1 MMPDTTPPRTDAPLH
16 PEPPHSKPPRPRH
29 GWLNWLVGLVA
40 LVLAAVVAATGILAR
55 QTSYDSQAAWTRAQA
70 TPTVAV
76 HTPTTETTARS
87 LTLPGDI
94 EAYYQAPIYARVNGY
109 VKMWYKDIGD
119 RVHAGDVLAT
129 IDAPELDQQMRQMKA
144 DLLTAQ
150 TNQKLAETTARRWQA
165 LVASNSVSIQST
177 DEKVADAAA
186 RAALAKAAQ
195 ANVDRIQA
203 MLDFKQLVAPFD
215 GVVTA
220 RRTDIG
226 QLISAG
232 SAASD
237 RELFVVADLH
247 RMRIYVRVPQ
257 VDSALIAH
265 GMKASLR
272 LPQYPDRTFS
282 AEVVTTA
289 NAIDPQSRTV
299 LVELQADNPK
309 GELWP
314 GTFAQVTFQL
324 PGNPDLLLI
333 PSGALVFQEHGAQV
347 ATVGA
352 DDRVHLKDVTI
363 GQDEGTK
370 LEVLS
375 GLTAQDRVIDSPP
388 DTLAEGETVRIAG
401 PDPRPSQAEAAE
413 R

>member
-1 MMPDTTPPRTDAPLH
+1 MPDATPPRTDAAPQ
-16 PEPPHSKPPRPRH
+16 PGPPHPKPRRR
-29 GWLNWLVGLVA
+29 GWLTWLVGLVA

-76 HTPTTETTARS
+76 HTPTTETAARS

-226 QLISAG
+226 QLINAG

-247 RMRIYVRVPQ
+247 RMRIYARVPQ
-257 VDSALIAH
+257 VDSALITH
-265 GMKASLR
+265 GMKASLK

-324 PGNPDLLLI
+324 PGNPDVLLV
-333 PSGALVFQEHGAQV
+333 PAGALIFQEHGAQV
-347 ATVGA
+347 ATVDA
-352 DDRVHLKDVTI
+352 DDHVHLRAVTI
-363 GQDEGTK
+363 GQDEGTN
-370 LEVLS
+370 LEVLG
-375 GLTAQDRVIDSPP
+375 GLTPEDRVIDSPP
-388 DTLAEGETVRIAG
+388 DTLSEGETVHVAG
-401 PDPRPSQAEAAE
+401 AARPPASPATAQ

>member
-1 MMPDTTPPRTDAPLH
+1 LT
-16 PEPPHSKPPRPRH
+16 
-29 GWLNWLVGLVA
+29 WLVGLVA
-40 LVLAAVVAATGILAR
+40 LVLAGAIAATGILAR
-55 QTSYDSQAAWTRAQA
+55 QTSYDSQATWTRAQA

-76 HTPTTETTARS
+76 HTPITETAARS
-87 LTLPGDI
+87 LTLPGDV

-226 QLISAG
+226 QLINAG

-247 RMRIYVRVPQ
+247 RMRIYARVPQ
-257 VDSALIAH
+257 VDSALITH
-265 GMKASLR
+265 GMKASLK

-324 PGNPDLLLI
+324 PGNPDVLLV
-333 PSGALVFQEHGAQV
+333 PAGALIFQEHGAQV
-347 ATVGA
+347 ATVDA
-352 DDRVHLKDVTI
+352 DDHVHLRAVKI
-363 GQDEGTK
+363 GQDEGTN
-370 LEVLS
+370 LEVLG
-375 GLTAQDRVIDSPP
+375 GLTPQDRVIDSPP
-388 DTLAEGETVRIAG
+388 DTLSEGETVRIAAQ
-401 PDPRPSQAEAAE
+401 DARPGQAETAE

>member
-1 MMPDTTPPRTDAPLH
+1 LT
-16 PEPPHSKPPRPRH
+16 
-29 GWLNWLVGLVA
+29 WLVGLVA
-40 LVLAAVVAATGILAR
+40 LVLAGVIAATGILAR
-55 QTSYDSQAAWTRAQA
+55 QTSYNSQAAWTRAQA

-76 HTPTTETTARS
+76 HTPITETAARS

-226 QLISAG
+226 QLINAG
-232 SAASD
+232 SAASE

-247 RMRIYVRVPQ
+247 RMRVYARVPQ
-257 VDSALIAH
+257 VNSALITH
-265 GMKASLR
+265 GMKASLK

-324 PGNPDLLLI
+324 PGNPDVLLV
-333 PSGALVFQEHGAQV
+333 PAGALIFQEHGAQV
-347 ATVGA
+347 ATVDA
-352 DDRVHLKDVTI
+352 DDHVHLRAVKI
-363 GQDEGTK
+363 GQDEGTN
-370 LEVLS
+370 LEVLG
-375 GLTAQDRVIDSPP
+375 GLTPEDRVIDSPP
-388 DTLAEGETVRIAG
+388 DTLSEGETVHVAG
-401 PDPRPSQAEAAE
+401 AARPPASPATAQ

>member
-1 MMPDTTPPRTDAPLH
+1 LT
-16 PEPPHSKPPRPRH
+16 
-29 GWLNWLVGLVA
+29 WLVGLVA
-40 LVLAAVVAATGILAR
+40 LVLAGVIAATGILAR
-55 QTSYDSQAAWTRAQA
+55 QTSYNSQAAWTRAQA

-76 HTPTTETTARS
+76 HTPITETAARS

-226 QLISAG
+226 QLINAG

-247 RMRIYVRVPQ
+247 RMRIYARVPQ
-257 VDSALIAH
+257 VDSALITH
-265 GMKASLR
+265 GMKASLK

-324 PGNPDLLLI
+324 PGNPDVLLV
-333 PSGALVFQEHGAQV
+333 PAGALIFQEHGAQV
-347 ATVGA
+347 ATVDA
-352 DDRVHLKDVTI
+352 DDHVHLRAVKI
-363 GQDEGTK
+363 GQDEGTN
-370 LEVLS
+370 LEVLG
-375 GLTAQDRVIDSPP
+375 GLTPQDRVIDSPP
-388 DTLAEGETVRIAG
+388 DTLSEGEKVRIAAQ
-401 PDPRPSQAEAAE
+401 DARPGQAETAE

>member
-1 MMPDTTPPRTDAPLH
+1 
-16 PEPPHSKPPRPRH
+16 
-29 GWLNWLVGLVA
+29 
-40 LVLAAVVAATGILAR
+40 
-55 QTSYDSQAAWTRAQA
+55 
-70 TPTVAV
+70 
-76 HTPTTETTARS
+76 
-87 LTLPGDI
+87 
-94 EAYYQAPIYARVNGY
+94 
-109 VKMWYKDIGD
+109 MWYKDIGD

-226 QLISAG
+226 QLINAG
-232 SAASD
+232 SAASE

-247 RMRIYVRVPQ
+247 RMRVYARVPQ
-257 VDSALIAH
+257 VNSALITH
-265 GMKASLR
+265 GMKASLK

-324 PGNPDLLLI
+324 PGNPDVLLV
-333 PSGALVFQEHGAQV
+333 PAGALIFQEHGAQV
-347 ATVGA
+347 ATVDA
-352 DDRVHLKDVTI
+352 DDHVHLRAVTI
-363 GQDEGTK
+363 GQDEGTN
-370 LEVLS
+370 LEVLG
-375 GLTAQDRVIDSPP
+375 GLTPEDRVIDSPP
-388 DTLAEGETVRIAG
+388 DTLSEGETVHVAG
-401 PDPRPSQAEAAE
+401 AARPPASPATAQ

>member
-1 MMPDTTPPRTDAPLH
+1 LT
-16 PEPPHSKPPRPRH
+16 
-29 GWLNWLVGLVA
+29 WLVGLVA
-40 LVLAAVVAATGILAR
+40 LVLAGVIAATGILAR
-55 QTSYDSQAAWTRAQA
+55 QTSYNSQAAWTRAQA

-76 HTPTTETTARS
+76 HTPITETAARS

-226 QLISAG
+226 QLINAG
-232 SAASD
+232 SAASE

-247 RMRIYVRVPQ
+247 RMRVYARVPQ
-257 VDSALIAH
+257 VNSALITH
-265 GMKASLR
+265 GMKASLK

-324 PGNPDLLLI
+324 PGNPDVLLV
-333 PSGALVFQEHGAQV
+333 PAGALIFQEHGAQV
-347 ATVGA
+347 ATVDA
-352 DDRVHLKDVTI
+352 DDHVHLRAVMI
-363 GQDEGTK
+363 GQDEGTN
-370 LEVLS
+370 LEVLG
-375 GLTAQDRVIDSPP
+375 GLTPEDRVIDSPP
-388 DTLAEGETVRIAG
+388 DTLSEGETVHVAG
-401 PDPRPSQAEAAE
+401 AARPPASPATAQ

>member
-1 MMPDTTPPRTDAPLH
+1 MPDATPPRTYAAPH
-16 PEPPHSKPPRPRH
+16 PEPPHRNTPRRRR
-29 GWLNWLVGLVA
+29 GWLTWLVGLVA
-40 LVLAAVVAATGILAR
+40 LVLAGVIAATGILAR
-55 QTSYDSQAAWTRAQA
+55 QTSYNSQAAWTRAQA

-76 HTPTTETTARS
+76 HTPITETAARS

-226 QLISAG
+226 QLINAG
-232 SAASD
+232 SAASE

-247 RMRIYVRVPQ
+247 RMRVYARVPQ
-257 VDSALIAH
+257 VNSALITH
-265 GMKASLR
+265 GMKASLK

-324 PGNPDLLLI
+324 PGNPDVLLV
-333 PSGALVFQEHGAQV
+333 PAGALIFQEHGAQV
-347 ATVGA
+347 ATVDA
-352 DDRVHLKDVTI
+352 DDHVHLRAVMI
-363 GQDEGTK
+363 GQDEGTN
-370 LEVLS
+370 LEVLG
-375 GLTAQDRVIDSPP
+375 GLTPEDRVIDSPP
-388 DTLAEGETVRIAG
+388 DTLSEGETVHVAG
-401 PDPRPSQAEAAE
+401 AARPPASPATAQ

>member
-1 MMPDTTPPRTDAPLH
+1 LT
-16 PEPPHSKPPRPRH
+16 
-29 GWLNWLVGLVA
+29 WLVGLVA
-40 LVLAAVVAATGILAR
+40 LVLAGAIAATGILAR
-55 QTSYDSQAAWTRAQA
+55 QTSYDSQATWTRAQA

-76 HTPTTETTARS
+76 HTPITETAARS

-226 QLISAG
+226 QLINAG

-247 RMRIYVRVPQ
+247 RMRIYARVPQ
-257 VDSALIAH
+257 VDSALITH
-265 GMKASLR
+265 GMKASLK

-324 PGNPDLLLI
+324 PGNPDVLLV
-333 PSGALVFQEHGAQV
+333 PAGALIFQEHGAQV
-347 ATVGA
+347 ATVDA
-352 DDRVHLKDVTI
+352 DDHVHLRAVMI
-363 GQDEGTK
+363 GQDEGTN
-370 LEVLS
+370 LEVLG
-375 GLTAQDRVIDSPP
+375 GLTPEDRVIDSPP
-388 DTLAEGETVRIAG
+388 DTLSEGETVHVAG
-401 PDPRPSQAEAAE
+401 AARPPASPATAQ

>member
-1 MMPDTTPPRTDAPLH
+1 LT
-16 PEPPHSKPPRPRH
+16 
-29 GWLNWLVGLVA
+29 WLVGLVA
-40 LVLAAVVAATGILAR
+40 LVLAGVIAATGILAR
-55 QTSYDSQAAWTRAQA
+55 QTSYNSQAAWTRAQA

-76 HTPTTETTARS
+76 HTPITETAARS

-226 QLISAG
+226 QLINAG
-232 SAASD
+232 SAASE

-247 RMRIYVRVPQ
+247 RMRVYARVPQ
-257 VDSALIAH
+257 VNSALITH
-265 GMKASLR
+265 GMKASLK

-324 PGNPDLLLI
+324 PGNPDVLLV
-333 PSGALVFQEHGAQV
+333 PAGALIFQEHGAQV
-347 ATVGA
+347 ATVDA
-352 DDRVHLKDVTI
+352 DDHVHLRAVTI
-363 GQDEGTK
+363 GQDEGTN
-370 LEVLS
+370 LEVLG
-375 GLTAQDRVIDSPP
+375 GLTPEDRVIDSPP
-388 DTLAEGETVRIAG
+388 DTLSEGETVHVAG
-401 PDPRPSQAEAAE
+401 AARPPASPATAQ

>member
-1 MMPDTTPPRTDAPLH
+1 LT
-16 PEPPHSKPPRPRH
+16 
-29 GWLNWLVGLVA
+29 WLVGLVA
-40 LVLAAVVAATGILAR
+40 LVLAGAIAATGILAR
-55 QTSYDSQAAWTRAQA
+55 QTSYDSQATWTRAQA

-76 HTPTTETTARS
+76 HTPITETAARS
-87 LTLPGDI
+87 LTLPGDV

-226 QLISAG
+226 QLINAG

-247 RMRIYVRVPQ
+247 RMRIYARVPQ
-257 VDSALIAH
+257 VDSALITH
-265 GMKASLR
+265 GMKASLK

-324 PGNPDLLLI
+324 PGNPDVLLV
-333 PSGALVFQEHGAQV
+333 PAGALIFQEHGAQV
-347 ATVGA
+347 ATVDA
-352 DDRVHLKDVTI
+352 DDHVHLRAVMI
-363 GQDEGTK
+363 GQDEGTN
-370 LEVLS
+370 LEVLG
-375 GLTAQDRVIDSPP
+375 GLTPEDRVIDSPP
-388 DTLAEGETVRIAG
+388 DTLSEGETVHVAG
-401 PDPRPSQAEAAE
+401 AARPPASPATAQ